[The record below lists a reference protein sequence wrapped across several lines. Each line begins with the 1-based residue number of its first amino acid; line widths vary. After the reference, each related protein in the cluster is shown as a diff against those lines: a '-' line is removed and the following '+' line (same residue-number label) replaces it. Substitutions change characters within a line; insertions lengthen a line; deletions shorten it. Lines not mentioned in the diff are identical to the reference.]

1 MTDENQTTSL
11 VASILTTDPD
21 DCSYNRSVVLMVR
34 DHAIDMREDA
44 TTEAL
49 KYVAFDDDI
58 RKELDAMRFYID
70 RALAFG
76 KAVAA

>member
-1 MTDENQTTSL
+1 MTDENQTSAL

-49 KYVAFDDDI
+49 KYVVLDDDI

-70 RALAFG
+70 RALALG

>member
-1 MTDENQTTSL
+1 MTDEINTSAL

-21 DCSYNRSVVLMVR
+21 DCDYSRSVVLMVR
-34 DHAIDMREDA
+34 DHAIDMRHDA
-44 TTEAL
+44 MTEAL

>member
-1 MTDENQTTSL
+1 MTDEINTSAL

-34 DHAIDMREDA
+34 DQAIDMREDA

-49 KYVAFDDDI
+49 MYIVLDDEI
-58 RKELDAMRFYID
+58 REELDAMRFYID